1 MTSAIVWDDSV
12 YPHLLAN
19 LLGVSDTQ
27 NCWSQS
33 LTGEVMRFRH
43 SSVFSRPT
51 KETHGREL
59 EPSYMVTFGKG
70 TKKQIR
76 GHDIPTLHHVHLG
89 PDLKF
94 RVR

>member
-1 MTSAIVWDDSV
+1 MILKIV
-12 YPHLLAN
+12 
-19 LLGVSDTQ
+19 GVRACPD
-27 NCWSQS
+27 S

-76 GHDIPTLHHVHLG
+76 GHDIPPSLDPDVHLG